1 MTFNMMGDPEDGAKI
16 HDFPDG
22 LKQVGVL
29 TVGVGRGKLILNG
42 HNSSFP
48 VAVEMNSTCEIGI
61 VVQSMHNVEHATQ
74 NSC

>member
-29 TVGVGRGKLILNG
+29 TVGVGRGKLILDG
-42 HNSSFP
+42 HNSSFS
-48 VAVEMNSTCEIGI
+48 VAVEMNSTC
-61 VVQSMHNVEHATQ
+61 
-74 NSC
+74 